1 MNINSIANS
10 LWNRYEGLQEV
21 PYKIIQYLMIN
32 NENIW
37 KLLKYNEPNALSNP
51 SLTLN
56 EKAALIW
63 DGNGDS
69 ESYKVFRTPY
79 LDDMFTE
86 QTTQL
91 RVYLTTVYP
100 DNSKEGRISIQFQIL
115 THVKLANIDN
125 NLNRV
130 EVMVEE
136 ILKTLNGVDVGGIGV
151 LAFDRKNSFYDIAA
165 QEIWNNRNFYGF
177 RIIMQTTFSSFKNDS
192 C

>member
-1 MNINSIANS
+1 
-10 LWNRYEGLQEV
+10 
-21 PYKIIQYLMIN
+21 MIN

-100 DNSKEGRISIQFQIL
+100 DNSKEGRISI
-115 THVKLANIDN
+115 
-125 NLNRV
+125 
-130 EVMVEE
+130 
-136 ILKTLNGVDVGGIGV
+136 
-151 LAFDRKNSFYDIAA
+151 
-165 QEIWNNRNFYGF
+165 
-177 RIIMQTTFSSFKNDS
+177 
-192 C
+192 